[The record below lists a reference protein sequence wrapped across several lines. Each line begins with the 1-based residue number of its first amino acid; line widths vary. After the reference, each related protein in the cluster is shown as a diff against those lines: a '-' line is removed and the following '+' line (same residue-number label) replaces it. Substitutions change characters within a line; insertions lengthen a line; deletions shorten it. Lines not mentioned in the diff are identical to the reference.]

1 MTIKQFLLMNCNG
14 LLNIKV
20 NGDIMKYLITE
31 QERKNIH
38 STCFFEFQ
46 EGQNNKKYK
55 YVFWK
60 ENSLLL
66 HDDLFNKSELYK
78 IIPDLKYY
86 AETIVNK
93 ENWNIIKNAE
103 KSQLAQDIIDELS
116 GWVEENFKKF
126 DYFVILGI

>member
-103 KSQLAQDIIDELS
+103 KVNLHRILLTSFQAGLKKILKNLIIL
-116 GWVEENFKKF
+116 
-126 DYFVILGI
+126 